1 MSTQQSREEQITGH
15 GNLDGT
21 LYPSPTK
28 PPGWKR
34 RDLLQRIL
42 LKGEDALIGVDISA
56 RTSLD
61 NLLCFQPCVAVFTR
75 RLPVLGVIK
84 ASVVKDQGLTPLEFK
99 SHNPVVETIWG
110 ELTATHYVEVVL
122 KQELYGFK
130 GTSWENLLVVPDDF
144 PRLPGDVFL
153 GQPFLRKHCCNA
165 LPAKV
170 PRHAGPQASS
180 RHVTQDNSGGSG
192 RKGTAKKPKQPKKR
206 ERSPQQAIPGGQQ
219 HVKDGQSSKKRL
231 RTTNAAAFQQPA
243 QMPNTDWVNQNQ
255 YIIDLPPQSPYGNRT
270 RMPAAPT
277 GPAVPWRNE
286 SMYPLLHLTLAY
298 HPGEK
303 LWLRQ
308 LYSWVVE
315 MSSKAEP
322 HVPLCGSGRLSID
335 GKARLAVLDQNSL
348 ADQAVG
354 TPDHHPLVAAQY
366 ARNTPLP
373 TVHGDGSF
381 TIPTPAPPMPP
392 AAPYYHPPQ
401 QAPGRPEPTYTPPQP
416 QSAHRGMYIPH
427 TGDDGDLQAN
437 DPGHF
442 RYQYVQ
448 QVNPQGMFP
457 DAVPQ
462 FGTPE
467 EPAAPAL
474 EGALEEYENSS
485 NLGYFFNGWDSSGFD
500 PTGGSQA

>member
-15 GNLDGT
+15 GNLNGT
-21 LYPSPTK
+21 LYPSLTK
-28 PPGWKR
+28 TPGWKLR
-34 RDLLQRIL
+34 KLVPQIL
-42 LKGEDALIGVDISA
+42 KEGEDALIAVDISA

-61 NLLCFQPCVAVFTR
+61 DLLCFQPCVAVFTR

-84 ASVVKDQGLTPLEFK
+84 ASVVEDLGLTPLEFK
-99 SHNPVVETIWG
+99 SHLPVVETIWG

-130 GTSWENLLVVPDDF
+130 GTSWENLLVVADDL

-180 RHVTQDNSGGSG
+180 RHVTQDNSGDSG
-192 RKGTAKKPKQPKKR
+192 RKGTAKKPRQPKKR

-219 HVKDGQSSKKRL
+219 HVEDGQSSKKRS
-231 RTTNAAAFQQPA
+231 RTPNAAAFQQPA

-255 YIIDLPPQSPYGNRT
+255 CIIGLPPQSPYGNRT

-286 SMYPLLHLTLAY
+286 SMYPVLHLTLAY
-298 HPGEK
+298 HRGEK

-315 MSSKAEP
+315 MSSKAEL

-335 GKARLAVLDQNSL
+335 GKARPAVLDQ
-348 ADQAVG
+348 
-354 TPDHHPLVAAQY
+354 
-366 ARNTPLP
+366 TPLLTSLSVLQISIP
-373 TVHGDGSF
+373 WWQHSMHGIRPSPLF
-381 TIPTPAPPMPP
+381 TATACSPSPRQLLQCHLQLRII
-392 AAPYYHPPQ
+392 
-401 QAPGRPEPTYTPPQP
+401 
-416 QSAHRGMYIPH
+416 IPH
-427 TGDDGDLQAN
+427 NKPRGVQNPPTHRLSPSQPIGERTFPTLATTAT
-437 DPGHF
+437 F
-442 RYQYVQ
+442 R
-448 QVNPQGMFP
+448 
-457 DAVPQ
+457 
-462 FGTPE
+462 
-467 EPAAPAL
+467 
-474 EGALEEYENSS
+474 
-485 NLGYFFNGWDSSGFD
+485 
-500 PTGGSQA
+500 PTT